1 MTALVNRRRE
11 AHPLTSGP
19 GFWMR
24 LGHKAISR
32 PLADE
37 LKKRGIAFKHY
48 FYLRTLFEE
57 DGISQVELSERVGM
71 ERATVTSVLDT
82 LEALDIVV
90 REAHPSDR
98 RKTNV
103 FLTPKGRRMRGD
115 VLEAVSIA
123 NRIALKGIPAADFE
137 HFRRTLAKMIANV
150 EEHEARES
158 G

>member
-1 MTALVNRRRE
+1 MTAIVNRRRE

-24 LGHKAISR
+24 LGHKTISR

-82 LEALDIVV
+82 LETLGVVV

-115 VLEAVSIA
+115 LLEAVNIA
-123 NRIALKGIPAADFE
+123 NRIALKGISAADFE
-137 HFRRTLAKMIANV
+137 QCRRTIATMIANV
-150 EEHEARES
+150 EEYEARDP